1 MRGKDYYNFF
11 QECKTTEPTAVKR
24 WYSLYPGNRQSVLFI
39 NRRILAIN
47 KKLKKFKI
55 RNDDLCAQGKNPDS
69 LEFTFLLCPTNVKF
83 YHKILSWFNVS
94 HNTSINLSPE
104 QILLQK
110 SIPGPINDNLR
121 RRLDLLLLFI
131 KKYVYSLKINK
142 MPITCTQFINNLKIQ
157 LEMESLPLIAL
168 SRVIRLMMY
177 LYKL

>member
-1 MRGKDYYNFF
+1 M
-11 QECKTTEPTAVKR
+11 
-24 WYSLYPGNRQSVLFI
+24 
-39 NRRILAIN
+39 
-47 KKLKKFKI
+47 
-55 RNDDLCAQGKNPDS
+55 
-69 LEFTFLLCPTNVKF
+69 
-83 YHKILSWFNVS
+83 S

>member
-1 MRGKDYYNFF
+1 M
-11 QECKTTEPTAVKR
+11 
-24 WYSLYPGNRQSVLFI
+24 
-39 NRRILAIN
+39 
-47 KKLKKFKI
+47 
-55 RNDDLCAQGKNPDS
+55 
-69 LEFTFLLCPTNVKF
+69 
-83 YHKILSWFNVS
+83 S

-142 MPITCTQFINNLKIQ
+142 MPITCTQFIINLKIQ
-157 LEMESLPLIAL
+157 REIESLTLMAL

-177 LYKL
+177 LYKLQSFFCKN